1 MFNKKGQEQI
11 YMYVFYLVIAII
23 ILFSMIYFVTDLAD
37 GKAVKKQLTAK
48 KIALLLD
55 TAKPGTRITLNS
67 EDVSLE
73 QKENKIY
80 VKTKGEE
87 QSYEY
92 KIYSSNLIMINQEE
106 DRIIIEVKNE

>member
-1 MFNKKGQEQI
+1 MFDKKGQEQM

-23 ILFSMIYFVTDLAD
+23 ILFSMVYFVADLAN

-55 TAKPGTRITLNS
+55 AAKPGTRITLIS
-67 EDVSLE
+67 KDVSLE
-73 QKENKIY
+73 HKENKIY

-92 KIYSSNLIMINQEE
+92 EIYSSNLMIINKEE
-106 DRIIIEVKNE
+106 GKIIIDVKNE